1 MSRRGKFIRK
11 IWHLL
16 PISKGGDQVKIEGLQ
31 IGRVVHFVDLHGAH
45 KAGMIVDIRDEPVGG
60 VDIFMLPTR
69 KEGGMVL
76 PNVWYSARNDEPGSW
91 HWPERV

>member
-1 MSRRGKFIRK
+1 M
-11 IWHLL
+11 
-16 PISKGGDQVKIEGLQ
+16 KIEGLQ

-76 PNVWYSARNDEPGSW
+76 PNVWHSARNDEPGSW